1 MRKPWNRISLPVY
14 SISSKYGEIHNMHI
28 CTYVSAVSMEPK
40 RYMVAVYHGTK
51 TLELINQNPRF
62 LLQLLSEEQ
71 YPLVRLLGQQTG
83 HKVDKISRLQKRGL
97 IEMYNGFYHLKDALS
112 IIELE
117 IINRIAGG
125 DHDVFICEL
134 VSYRNLNEGE
144 PLSTSYL
151 RHKKIIRA

>member
-1 MRKPWNRISLPVY
+1 
-14 SISSKYGEIHNMHI
+14 
-28 CTYVSAVSMEPK
+28 METK
-40 RYMVAVYHGTK
+40 GTK
-51 TLELINQNPRF
+51 IGERMKNTGMFLRELAKEIGEN
-62 LLQLLSEEQ
+62 
-71 YPLVRLLGQQTG
+71 
-83 HKVDKISRLQKRGL
+83 
-97 IEMYNGFYHLKDALS
+97 FYHLKDALS

-117 IINRIAGG
+117 TINRIAGG

>member
-1 MRKPWNRISLPVY
+1 
-14 SISSKYGEIHNMHI
+14 
-28 CTYVSAVSMEPK
+28 MEPK

-51 TLELINQNPRF
+51 TLEIINENPRF

-97 IEMYNGFYHLKDALS
+97 VETYNGYFHLKEALS

-117 IINRIAGG
+117 IINKISGG

-134 VSYRNLNEGE
+134 VSYRNLNAGE
-144 PLSTSYL
+144 PLTTSYL